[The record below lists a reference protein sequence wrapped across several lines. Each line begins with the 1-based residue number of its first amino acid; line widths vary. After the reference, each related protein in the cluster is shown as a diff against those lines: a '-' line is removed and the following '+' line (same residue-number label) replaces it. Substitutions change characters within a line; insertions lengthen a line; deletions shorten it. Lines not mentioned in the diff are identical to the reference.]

1 MSLIS
6 TVLKISEALTP
17 LSTMTYLSS
26 KLTDV
31 PLGKFTQFLIK
42 EFIKTYKI
50 DINEYENT
58 DLSSYKTFNEFFIRK
73 VRSDLR
79 PINENAVAVSPV
91 DGTVGQA
98 DKIIA
103 GRLIQAKGI
112 DYSLNGLVGGNASDS
127 EVFEDGNFA
136 CIYLSPA
143 NYHRIHMPLDGKLV
157 KTIHIP
163 GKHFPVGKRNISYM
177 PDLYTKNERLVC
189 IFETKIGPFALIMVG
204 AALVGSINTVWDG
217 TVIRRKNVQE
227 KTFDDEKFIYKKGDE
242 IGHFKYGSTVICL
255 WKKDSGNIAPE
266 FVPGK
271 PVLLGQAMIN
281 EN

>member
-6 TVLKISEALTP
+6 TALKISEALTP
-17 LSTMTYLSS
+17 LSTLTYLSS
-26 KLTDV
+26 KITDV
-31 PLGKFTQFLIK
+31 PLGKVTQFLIK

-50 DINEYENT
+50 DVNDYENT
-58 DLSSYKTFNEFFIRK
+58 DISSYKTFNEFFIRK
-73 VRSDLR
+73 VRPDLR
-79 PINENAVAVSPV
+79 PIDEKAIAVSPV

-112 DYSLNGLVGGNASDS
+112 DYSLSALLGGKPDDS
-127 EVFEDGNFA
+127 APFEDGDFA

-143 NYHRIHMPLDGKLV
+143 NYHRIHMPIDGKLV
-157 KTIHIP
+157 KTVHVP
-163 GKHFPVGKRNISYM
+163 GKHFPVGHKNISYM

-189 IFETKIGPFALIMVG
+189 FFDTAIGSFALVMVG

-217 TVIRRKNVQE
+217 TVVRRKNIEE
-227 KTFDDEKFIYKKGDE
+227 KSFIDKDIRYKKGDE

-255 WKKDSGNIAPE
+255 WGKDQGNLAPE
-266 FVPGK
+266 FVPGNPILFGK
-271 PVLLGQAMIN
+271 AMIN
-281 EN
+281 

>member
-6 TVLKISEALTP
+6 TALKISEALTP
-17 LSTMTYLSS
+17 LSTLTYISS
-26 KLTDV
+26 KITDV

-50 DINEYENT
+50 DVNEYENT
-58 DLSSYKTFNEFFIRK
+58 DISSYKTFNEFFIRK
-73 VRSDLR
+73 VRSELR
-79 PINENAVAVSPV
+79 PIDEKAIAVSPV

-112 DYSLNGLVGGNASDS
+112 DYSLSALLGGKTEDAAP
-127 EVFEDGNFA
+127 FEDGDFA

-157 KTIHIP
+157 KTVHVP
-163 GKHFPVGKRNISYM
+163 GKHFPVGHKNISYM

-189 IFETKIGPFALIMVG
+189 FFDTAIGPFALVMVG

-217 TVIRRKNVQE
+217 TVVRRKNIEE
-227 KTFDDEKFIYKKGDE
+227 KSFIDKNITYKKGDE

-255 WKKDSGNIAPE
+255 WGKGKGDLAPE

-271 PVLLGQAMIN
+271 PVLLGKAMIT
-281 EN
+281 E